1 MQKSYLFLKITFF
14 VLIAFQVWGCTSNET
29 EEGNITA
36 LVGEWKLEDISVD
49 WLDQACAVLDFPE
62 NEVPKF
68 EFIQLNEDE
77 LVLRFNNE
85 AHTSWRGK
93 IHRKVFDATQ
103 VQPTT
108 DRGSTCGDYTPVRIL
123 IRYNPNAP
131 DQIEG
136 TWQTPNCSY
145 CPDRVFDALRVL
157 EE

>member
-1 MQKSYLFLKITFF
+1 MRKSKSFLKVTFF
-14 VLIAFQVWGCTSNET
+14 VLIAGQFWGCTSNNT
-29 EEGNITA
+29 GEGNTTA
-36 LVGEWKLEDISVD
+36 LVGEWKLDDISVD

-62 NEVPKF
+62 NEDAKF
-68 EFIQLNEDE
+68 EIILLNEDE

-93 IHRKVFDATQ
+93 IHRRVFDATQ

-108 DRGSTCGDYTPVRIL
+108 NRGSTCGDYTPVRIL
-123 IRYNPNAP
+123 IRFNSDDP

-145 CPDRVFDALRVL
+145 CPDRVFDARRVL
-157 EE
+157 ED